1 MTTTRQGDMLYRRTD
16 SGEQPDGSG
25 VLGEA
30 EPPAGREAADGQVAP
45 PGPPA
50 GAAVVVGSFAMD
62 RGQWFTRHRHEHH
75 QLAWARRG
83 VLAVRATGNTW
94 VLPPSMALWIPAG
107 TPHATGAAG
116 PALFRSLY
124 FLPDRCPVGWSAPT
138 VVGVSPLLRE
148 LISYLSDGTL
158 DPAPRERAEAVVL
171 DQLRPVSVATVQ
183 APMPR
188 DPRARRVAEALR
200 TDPSDGR
207 TLAEWGPRVGAS
219 GRTLARAFV
228 ADTGMPYGQ
237 WRTRIRLQAAM
248 PLLAGGATV
257 AAVAARVGYASPS
270 AFVAAFRRA
279 VGVPPGAYFAP

>member
-1 MTTTRQGDMLYRRTD
+1 MLYRRTD
-16 SGEQPDGSG
+16 SGAQAG
-25 VLGEA
+25 
-30 EPPAGREAADGQVAP
+30 GREGSAGHERPAARVAP
-45 PGPPA
+45 AGPPA

-62 RGQWFTRHRHEHH
+62 GGQWFPRHRHEHH
-75 QLAWARRG
+75 QLAWAGRG
-83 VLAVRATGNTW
+83 VLAVRAAGSTW
-94 VLPPSMALWIPAG
+94 VLPPSMALWVPAG
-107 TPHATGAAG
+107 TEHSTGAAG

-124 FLPDRCPVGWSAPT
+124 YLPERCPVGWTAPT

-148 LISYLSDGTL
+148 LISYLADDAL
-158 DPAPRERAEAVVL
+158 AAAARERAEAVVL

-200 TDPSDGR
+200 ADPADGR
-207 TLAEWGPRVGAS
+207 TLAEWGARVGAS

-237 WRTRIRLQAAM
+237 WRTRVRLQAAM

-279 VGVPPGAYFAP
+279 VGVPPGVYFAP

>member
-1 MTTTRQGDMLYRRTD
+1 M
-16 SGEQPDGSG
+16 PD
-25 VLGEA
+25 
-30 EPPAGREAADGQVAP
+30 PQVAP
-45 PGPPA
+45 PGPPV
-50 GAAVVVGSFAMD
+50 GAAVVVGSFTLD
-62 RGQWFTRHRHEHH
+62 RGQWFARHRHDHH

-83 VLAVRATGNTW
+83 GLAVRAAGTTW

-107 TPHATGAAG
+107 VQHATGAAG

-124 FLPDRCPVGWSAPT
+124 FLPSRCALGWSVPT
-138 VVGVSPLLRE
+138 VVGVPPLLRE
-148 LISYLSDGTL
+148 LISYLSDETL
-158 DPAPRERAEAVVL
+158 SAAARERAEAVVL

-183 APMPR
+183 APMPH

-200 TDPSDGR
+200 AAPADGR
-207 TLAEWGPRVGAS
+207 TLAEWGARVGAS

-228 ADTGMPYGQ
+228 VDTGMPFGQ
-237 WRTRIRLQAAM
+237 WRTRVRLQAAM

-279 VGVPPGAYFAP
+279 VGVPPGAYFTPEGDPGAGERRAGATRYDGPTRLVQVKGLSIQ

>member
-1 MTTTRQGDMLYRRTD
+1 MLYRRTD
-16 SGEQPDGSG
+16 SGERRPDARERPGG
-25 VLGEA
+25 HERPDALD
-30 EPPAGREAADGQVAP
+30 EPGGQVAP

-50 GAAVVVGSFAMD
+50 GAAVVVGSFAMG
-62 RGQWFTRHRHEHH
+62 RGQWFARHRHEHH

-83 VLAVRATGNTW
+83 VLAVRATGTTW

-148 LISYLSDGTL
+148 LISYLSDGAL
-158 DPAPRERAEAVVL
+158 DPAARERAEAVVL

-183 APMPR
+183 APMPH

-200 TDPSDGR
+200 ADPSDGR
-207 TLAEWGPRVGAS
+207 TLAEWGTRVGAS

-228 ADTGMPYGQ
+228 TDTGMPYGQ
-237 WRTRIRLQAAM
+237 WRTRVRLQAAM

>member
-1 MTTTRQGDMLYRRTD
+1 MGQEGK
-16 SGEQPDGSG
+16 P
-25 VLGEA
+25 LGGALVAAAGLA
-30 EPPAGREAADGQVAP
+30 ES
-45 PGPPA
+45 
-50 GAAVVVGSFAMD
+50 AVVVGSFAMD
-62 RGQWFTRHRHEHH
+62 GGQWFRRHRHEHH
-75 QLAWARRG
+75 QLAWAQRG

-107 TPHATGAAG
+107 TAHATGAAG

-124 FLPDRCPVGWSAPT
+124 YLPDSCPVDWSAPT

-148 LISYLSDGTL
+148 LISYLADDTL
-158 DPAPRERAEAVVL
+158 DAAARDRAEAVVL
-171 DQLRPVSVATVQ
+171 DQLRPVSVTTVL

-200 TDPSDGR
+200 ADPADER
-207 TLAEWGPRVGAS
+207 TLAQWGAQVGAS

-237 WRTRIRLQAAM
+237 WRTRARLQAAM
-248 PLLAGGATV
+248 PLLAAGATV

-270 AFVAAFRRA
+270 AFVAAFRRT
-279 VGVPPGAYFAP
+279 VGVPPGTYFAP

>member
-1 MTTTRQGDMLYRRTD
+1 MLYRRTD
-16 SGEQPDGSG
+16 SGERRPDGREQG
-25 VLGEA
+25 DGHDQPHALDEPGGE
-30 EPPAGREAADGQVAP
+30 VAP

-50 GAAVVVGSFAMD
+50 GAAVVVGSFAMG
-62 RGQWFTRHRHEHH
+62 RGQWFARHRHEHH

-83 VLAVRATGNTW
+83 VLAVRATGTTW

-148 LISYLSDGTL
+148 LISYLSDGAL
-158 DPAPRERAEAVVL
+158 DPAARERAEAVVL

-183 APMPR
+183 APMPQ

-200 TDPSDGR
+200 ADPSDGR
-207 TLAEWGPRVGAS
+207 TLAEWGTRVGAS

-228 ADTGMPYGQ
+228 TDTGMPYGQ
-237 WRTRIRLQAAM
+237 WRTRVRLQAAM

-279 VGVPPGAYFAP
+279 VGVPPGTYFAP

>member
-1 MTTTRQGDMLYRRTD
+1 MLYRRTD
-16 SGEQPDGSG
+16 SGERRPDARERPDGHERPDA
-25 VLGEA
+25 LD
-30 EPPAGREAADGQVAP
+30 EPGGQVAP

-50 GAAVVVGSFAMD
+50 GAAVVVGSFAMG
-62 RGQWFTRHRHEHH
+62 RGQWFARHRHEHH

-83 VLAVRATGNTW
+83 VLAVRATGTTW

-148 LISYLSDGTL
+148 LISYLSDGAL
-158 DPAPRERAEAVVL
+158 DPAARERAEAVVL

-183 APMPR
+183 APMPH

-200 TDPSDGR
+200 ADPSDGR
-207 TLAEWGPRVGAS
+207 TLAEWGTRVGAS

-228 ADTGMPYGQ
+228 TDTGMPYGQ
-237 WRTRIRLQAAM
+237 WRTRVRLQAAM

>member
-1 MTTTRQGDMLYRRTD
+1 MLYRRTD
-16 SGEQPDGSG
+16 SGERRPDGREQG
-25 VLGEA
+25 DGHDQPHALD
-30 EPPAGREAADGQVAP
+30 EPGGQVAP

-50 GAAVVVGSFAMD
+50 GAAVVVGSFAMG
-62 RGQWFTRHRHEHH
+62 RGQWFARHRHEHH

-83 VLAVRATGNTW
+83 VLAVRATGTTW

-148 LISYLSDGTL
+148 LISYLSDGAL
-158 DPAPRERAEAVVL
+158 DPAARERAEAVVL

-183 APMPR
+183 APMPH

-200 TDPSDGR
+200 ADPSDGR
-207 TLAEWGPRVGAS
+207 TLAEWGTRVGAS

-228 ADTGMPYGQ
+228 TDTGMPYGQ
-237 WRTRIRLQAAM
+237 WRTRVRLQAAM

>member
-1 MTTTRQGDMLYRRTD
+1 MLYRRTD
-16 SGEQPDGSG
+16 SGERRPDGREQG
-25 VLGEA
+25 DGHDQPHALD
-30 EPPAGREAADGQVAP
+30 EPGGQVAP

-50 GAAVVVGSFAMD
+50 GAAVVVGSFAMG
-62 RGQWFTRHRHEHH
+62 RGQWFARHRHEHH

-83 VLAVRATGNTW
+83 VLAVRATGTTW

-148 LISYLSDGTL
+148 LISYLSDGAL
-158 DPAPRERAEAVVL
+158 DPAARERAEAVVL

-183 APMPR
+183 APMPQ

-200 TDPSDGR
+200 ADPSDGR
-207 TLAEWGPRVGAS
+207 TLAEWGTRVGAS

-228 ADTGMPYGQ
+228 TDTGMPYGQ
-237 WRTRIRLQAAM
+237 WRTRVRLQAAM

-279 VGVPPGAYFAP
+279 VGVPPGTYFAP

>member
-1 MTTTRQGDMLYRRTD
+1 M
-16 SGEQPDGSG
+16 
-25 VLGEA
+25 
-30 EPPAGREAADGQVAP
+30 AP

-50 GAAVVVGSFAMD
+50 GAAVVVGSFAMG
-62 RGQWFTRHRHEHH
+62 RGQWFARHRHEHH

-83 VLAVRATGNTW
+83 VLAVRATGTTW

-158 DPAPRERAEAVVL
+158 DPAARERAEAVVL

-183 APMPR
+183 APMPH

-200 TDPSDGR
+200 ADPSDGR
-207 TLAEWGPRVGAS
+207 TLAEWGTRVGAS

-228 ADTGMPYGQ
+228 TDTGMPYGQ
-237 WRTRIRLQAAM
+237 WRTRVRLQAAM